1 MKKNFFYPLIS
12 VYIVN
17 FNYQKYLKQS
27 ILSVLSQTYKNFEL
41 IIIDD
46 GSNDNS
52 KKIIDEFK
60 HPKIIKKIYN
70 KNIGLNRSNNIA
82 LKNAN
87 GSYIIRLDADDYF
100 KKNAL
105 KTFVDHIKRNIK
117 SSLIYPDYYIVDE
130 YGIKLSRV
138 KREHFVKKV
147 KMLDLPAH
155 GACTMFKTSVL
166 KKIGGYDESFSCQDG
181 YDIWLKIINNYQISN
196 INNPLFFYRQHSL
209 SLTKNEHKILTTRA
223 KIKEKGSNN

>member
-1 MKKNFFYPLIS
+1 M
-12 VYIVN
+12 
-17 FNYQKYLKQS
+17 
-27 ILSVLSQTYKNFEL
+27 SVLSQTYKNFEL

-70 KNIGLNRSNNIA
+70 KNIGSNRSNNIA
-82 LKNAN
+82 LKNAK

-100 KKNAL
+100 QKNAL

-130 YGIKLSRV
+130 YGIKLARV
-138 KREHFVKKV
+138 KREHFVKKS
-147 KMLDLPAH
+147 K
-155 GACTMFKTSVL
+155 C
-166 KKIGGYDESFSCQDG
+166 
-181 YDIWLKIINNYQISN
+181 
-196 INNPLFFYRQHSL
+196 
-209 SLTKNEHKILTTRA
+209 
-223 KIKEKGSNN
+223 